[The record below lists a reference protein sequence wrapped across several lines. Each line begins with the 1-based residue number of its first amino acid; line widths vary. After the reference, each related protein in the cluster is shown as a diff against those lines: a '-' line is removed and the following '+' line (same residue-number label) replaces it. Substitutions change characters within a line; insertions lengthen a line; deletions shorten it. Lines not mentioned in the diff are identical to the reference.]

1 MNIDFITFI
10 GQNSA
15 DYAEYLKY
23 TCDIFKSGKHNIN
36 WKCIKSV
43 GAEKLP
49 NGYKCVANSG
59 DFGHNSLNHGEAIN
73 KSLEYIDTEYV
84 VLIDVDMAIVYKN
97 WDDVIVKELNKN
109 DCFGVSYSHSK
120 KYKNFPTVYLFAF
133 RSNIL
138 DKAPLDFRP
147 QVVKGV
153 DKPVHYKISEDEAR
167 LFGMESG
174 NVIKCDTGW
183 KLPLIVKGAGF
194 TAKAIPMVMMTSKKA
209 QLPFE
214 NEEHK
219 RLCMQKPGH
228 MYEWHYNGK
237 VFTTHKQASRV
248 HPLKGTWGDAWK
260 RRIDLYIK
268 RVKGK

>member
-1 MNIDFITFI
+1 MDIDFFTFI
-10 GQNSA
+10 GQNSS

-43 GAEKLP
+43 GVEKLP
-49 NGYKCVANSG
+49 NGYRCVAKSG
-59 DFGHNSLNHGEAIN
+59 DFGHNSLNHGMAIN
-73 KSLEYIDTEYV
+73 KALEYIESEYV
-84 VLIDVDMAIVYKN
+84 ILIDVDMAIVYKN
-97 WDDVIVKELNKN
+97 WDDVVVNELNKN

-120 KYKNFPTVYLFAF
+120 KYRDFPTVYLFAF
-133 RSNIL
+133 RSYIL
-138 DKAPLDFRP
+138 DKVKLDFRP
-147 QVVKGV
+147 QVIKGV
-153 DKPVHYKISEDEAR
+153 DSPVRYKINEQEAK
-167 LFGMESG
+167 LFGMKPG
-174 NVIKCDTGW
+174 NIMKCDTGW

-194 TAKAIPMVMMTSKKA
+194 KASSMPMVMMTSKKA

-214 NEEHK
+214 DKKHRK
-219 RLCMQKPGH
+219 LCMQKPGH

-248 HPLKGTWGDAWK
+248 HPLKETWGDAWK

-268 RVKGK
+268 EII